1 MKKLNKMKTN
11 SLLLLLLLILP
22 LILEAQVNITY
33 QYPPDV
39 MKDIVDAPPT
49 PSSWVSPDGKWML
62 LLGQPSLPSIEE
74 VSQPE
79 FRIAGLRINPLTNGL
94 SRSSYYN
101 SIKIISLKD
110 LEESAIT
117 GLPDNPRIS
126 DLDWSPDMKKLAFA
140 NTVSEGIELWVLDIG
155 SGQAR
160 VLTKPLLN
168 MIFRSDPYQWSSD
181 SKSLYFMSVLPDR
194 GNRPQASAVPE
205 GPVVSENIGRTS
217 PVRTYQDL
225 LKNKY
230 DEALFEYYGNSRIMQ
245 VNLEGKLATFG
256 NEGMITDLYISP
268 DGNYFLIEKIKKPFS
283 YIVPYYNFPQTVE
296 IWTRDGAHVKTLA
309 DLPLADDIPTG
320 FGSVRKGPRS
330 FNWRSDAPAEVYWV
344 EALDEG
350 DASKQAEYRD
360 QVYSLG
366 APFDTEPVP
375 VLKTSLRFSGLSWGN
390 GNTAMVYE
398 RWWRTRRLILSRFS
412 PDNPEKEKE
421 LIWDRS
427 TEDVYT
433 DPGSFVQEYNKYG
446 RSVLM
451 MEDDGKTLYLR
462 GYGASP
468 EGDRPFVDSF
478 DLDSKKSSRIWQS
491 RAPYYEY
498 PVYLLDPSGGML
510 ITRRESVSEQPN
522 YYIRNVKK
530 NKLEQI
536 TRFVHPHPELSK
548 IKKQFLTYHREDGV
562 LLTGTLYLPYQ
573 EDEKNRDLPVLMWAY
588 PREYKSAAAAAQVDD
603 SPYRFD
609 RISYGSSLIWLTQ
622 GYAVMNDAKMPIIGE
637 GEEEPNNTFVKQ
649 LVSSAKAAIDTL
661 VEMGVADPDKIAI
674 GGHSY
679 GAFMTANLLAH
690 SDLFAAGIARSGAY
704 NRTLTPFG
712 FQAEERTFWEAPEI
726 YFAMSPF
733 MHADKVNEPILLIH
747 GEADNNSGTF
757 PIQSQRFYHALKGHG
772 ATVRLVMLP
781 HESHG
786 YRARESVMHM
796 LWETNEWMRRYVKG
810 EQ

>member
-1 MKKLNKMKTN
+1 MNNRIILI
-11 SLLLLLLLILP
+11 LLLAVIP
-22 LILEAQVNITY
+22 WVVSAQVNITY
-33 QYPPDV
+33 QEPPGV

-49 PSSWVSPDGKWML
+49 PSSWISPDGQWML
-62 LLGQPSLPSIEE
+62 ILGQPSLPSIEE

-79 FRIAGLRINPLTNGL
+79 LRIAGLRINPVTNGP
-94 SRSSYYN
+94 SRSRYYN
-101 SIKIISLKD
+101 SIGIISLVD
-110 LEESAIT
+110 LNESGVS
-117 GLPDNPRIS
+117 GLPENPRIT
-126 DLDWSPDMKKLAFA
+126 DLSWSPDMKKIAFV
-140 NTVSEGIELWVLDIG
+140 NTVSDGIELWVLEIG
-155 SGQAR
+155 SGNAR
-160 VLTKPLLN
+160 ILTKPVLN
-168 MIFRSDPYQWSSD
+168 MIFRSDPYQWSGD
-181 SKSLYFMSVLPDR
+181 SKSIYFMSVLPDR
-194 GNRPQASAVPE
+194 GNSPEASSVPE
-205 GPVVSENIGRTS
+205 GPVVSENIGKSS

-225 LKNKY
+225 LKNKD
-230 DEALFEYYGNSRIMQ
+230 DEDLLEYYGSSEIMQ
-245 VNLEGKLATFG
+245 VDLDGKITATG
-256 NEGMITDLYISP
+256 NKGMITDLFISP
-268 DGNYFLIEKIKKPFS
+268 DGNYFLVEKVKKPFS
-283 YIVPYYNFPQTVE
+283 YIVPYYNFSQTVE
-296 IWTRDGAHVKTLA
+296 IWNNDGAHVKTLA

-320 FGSVRKGPRS
+320 FGSVRKGPRN
-330 FNWRSDAPAEVYWV
+330 FYWRSDAPAEVYWI

-350 DASKQAEYRD
+350 DASKEADYRD
-360 QVYSLG
+360 QVYALG
-366 APFDTEPVP
+366 APFNSEPVP
-375 VLKTSLRFSGLSWGN
+375 VLKTSLRFAGLSWGN

-398 RWWRTRRLILSRFS
+398 RWRRSRQLILSRFS
-412 PDNPEKEKE
+412 PDNPEKEKK
-421 LIWDRS
+421 LLWDRS

-433 DPGSFVQEYNKYG
+433 DPGSFVQENNEYG

-468 EGDRPFVDSF
+468 EGDRPFVDSY
-478 DLDSKKSSRIWQS
+478 DLDNKKTNRIWQS
-491 RAPYYEY
+491 MAPYYEY
-498 PVYLLDPSGGML
+498 PVFLLDPSSGVL
-510 ITRRESVSEQPN
+510 ITRRESVTEQPN
-522 YYIRNVKK
+522 YFIRNVKK
-530 NKLEQI
+530 DKLEQI
-536 TRFVHPHPELSK
+536 TKFKHPHPELSK
-548 IKKQFLTYHREDGV
+548 IKKQFLTYFREDGV

-609 RISYGSSLIWLTQ
+609 RISYSSTLIWLTQ
-622 GYAVMNDAKMPIIGE
+622 GYAVMNGAKMPIIGE
-637 GEEEPNNTFVKQ
+637 GDEEPNNTFVKQ
-649 LVSSAKAAIDTL
+649 LVSSAEAAIDTL
-661 VEMGVADPDKIAI
+661 VEMGVADRDKIAI

-712 FQAEERTFWEAPEI
+712 FQAEERTFWEAPDI

-757 PIQSQRFYHALKGHG
+757 PIQSKRYYHALKGHG

-796 LWETNEWMRRYVKG
+796 LWETNEWMRMYVKG
-810 EQ
+810 EM